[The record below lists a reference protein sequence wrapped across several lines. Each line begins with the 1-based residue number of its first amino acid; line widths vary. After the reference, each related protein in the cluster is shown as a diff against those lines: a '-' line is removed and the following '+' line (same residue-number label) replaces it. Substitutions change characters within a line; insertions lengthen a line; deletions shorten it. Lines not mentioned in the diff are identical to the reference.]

1 MNDFNEA
8 KERTEEMFEN
18 PNILENPNTDEA
30 TDGILAENEENT
42 AVQEQASAQNDE
54 SLAEQN
60 TIDEAV
66 NLAEQATAEA
76 ERREQQIQQLMSE
89 MSALTEQNRALQEAM
104 NQMSEQQKQ
113 SVVSE
118 AMELPFIDINGLAFA
133 DEDTIKDAQNEYAQ
147 KMADYI
153 KGGIMKEMSPYI
165 EQAKQGAYEREKAEV
180 IDALRKI
187 PDFEGI
193 DTMLPRL
200 DRMIANNS
208 ILSSDNVPIDEKY
221 IMAYAMAKGVDA
233 PKERVVQ
240 REPTADEIVA
250 IYESNPEIQQ
260 LIEKKRINS
269 VKNSQQVPPFSASS
283 GAVNAALN
291 IKEKPKTLEEAA
303 KRSREMFGL
312 NY

>member
-1 MNDFNEA
+1 
-8 KERTEEMFEN
+8 
-18 PNILENPNTDEA
+18 
-30 TDGILAENEENT
+30 
-42 AVQEQASAQNDE
+42 
-54 SLAEQN
+54 
-60 TIDEAV
+60 
-66 NLAEQATAEA
+66 
-76 ERREQQIQQLMSE
+76 
-89 MSALTEQNRALQEAM
+89 
-104 NQMSEQQKQ
+104 
-113 SVVSE
+113 
-118 AMELPFIDINGLAFA
+118 
-133 DEDTIKDAQNEYAQ
+133 
-147 KMADYI
+147 
-153 KGGIMKEMSPYI
+153 
-165 EQAKQGAYEREKAEV
+165 V

-221 IMAYAMAKGVDA
+221 IMAYAMAKGVDT